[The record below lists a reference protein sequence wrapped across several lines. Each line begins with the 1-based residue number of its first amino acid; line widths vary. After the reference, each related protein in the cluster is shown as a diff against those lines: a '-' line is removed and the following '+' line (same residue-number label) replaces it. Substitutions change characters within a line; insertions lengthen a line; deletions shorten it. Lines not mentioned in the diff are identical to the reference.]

1 MDSPANSKNDRPPS
15 GFTSESHKPGI
26 RIYRV
31 KGRLSEENLEKWR
44 EELEAFVRENTSRG
58 ACGMLLDIS
67 DVEALNIDALDVLM
81 EILSDPEEIIRE
93 TRMRFALIGV
103 KPFAQRFLREAMPLE
118 PVKHIRARFFHEVA
132 EKEAL
137 AWLSAMVDSAKDLP
151 ETRRKPKDQA
161 AATVPGSPAS
171 PTPAKAQPGK
181 KTPDSPP
188 LKTRIIG
195 KKTPDKDPAS

>member
-1 MDSPANSKNDRPPS
+1 
-15 GFTSESHKPGI
+15 
-26 RIYRV
+26 
-31 KGRLSEENLEKWR
+31 
-44 EELEAFVRENTSRG
+44 
-58 ACGMLLDIS
+58 
-67 DVEALNIDALDVLM
+67 
-81 EILSDPEEIIRE
+81 
-93 TRMRFALIGV
+93 
-103 KPFAQRFLREAMPLE
+103 MPLE

-137 AWLSAMVDSAKDLP
+137 AWLSAMVDSAEDLP
-151 ETRRKPKDQA
+151 VTKREPKNK
-161 AATVPGSPAS
+161 AATTGQGSPAS